1 MDDETRNAAVR
12 ENPAR
17 GEWGEDVAL
26 KYLVQKGW
34 RLVARRVRP
43 CVHDRR
49 CEIDLIVRT
58 RDRRSLAFVEVKTHK
73 AHSPR
78 ASRLWR
84 IDRRKKNVLLRACSC
99 WIMHERWHGNFRFD
113 VVQVYGEPDGA
124 QPPEIDHIEN
134 VPLFPPKWR
143 FW

>member
-1 MDDETRNAAVR
+1 M
-12 ENPAR
+12 
-17 GEWGEDVAL
+17 
-26 KYLVQKGW
+26 
-34 RLVARRVRP
+34 
-43 CVHDRR
+43 
-49 CEIDLIVRT
+49 RT

-84 IDRRKKNVLLRACSC
+84 IDKRKKNVLLRACSS

-113 VVQVYGEPDGA
+113 VVQVYGEPEGA
-124 QPPEIDHIEN
+124 HPPEIDHIEN

>member
-1 MDDETRNAAVR
+1 MDEEEKKCAVR
-12 ENPAR
+12 DNPAR
-17 GEWGEDVAL
+17 GAWGEDVAL
-26 KYLVQKGW
+26 TYLERQGW
-34 RLVARRVRP
+34 RLVGRRVRP
-43 CVHDRR
+43 CARDRR

-58 RDRRSLAFVEVKTHK
+58 RDKRGIAFVEVKTHK
-73 AHSPR
+73 SRSPR

-84 IDRRKKNVLLRACSC
+84 IDARKKGVLLRACSC

-113 VVQVYGEPDGA
+113 VVQVYGGPEA
-124 QPPEIDHIEN
+124 ESPPEIDHIEN